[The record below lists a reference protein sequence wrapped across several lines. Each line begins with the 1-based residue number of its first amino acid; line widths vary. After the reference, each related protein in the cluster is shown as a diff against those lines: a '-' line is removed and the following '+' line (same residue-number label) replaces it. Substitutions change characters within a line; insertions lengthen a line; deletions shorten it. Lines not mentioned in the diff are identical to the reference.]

1 MVRIEIFLDH
11 SEEETRTFW
20 KRNYISLTYFFYKH
34 SKLKLGVRV
43 MRDRLR
49 VGLVQTT
56 VSYTKSNINLSYLI
70 ASDRRDVEVYANAI
84 IIIR

>member
-1 MVRIEIFLDH
+1 MEVYVIVIPFKNIHR
-11 SEEETRTFW
+11 SW
-20 KRNYISLTYFFYKH
+20 SYKH

-43 MRDRLR
+43 MRDGLR

-56 VSYTKSNINLSYLI
+56 VSYTRSNINVFYLI
-70 ASDRRDVEVYANAI
+70 AIDRRDVEAYTNAI